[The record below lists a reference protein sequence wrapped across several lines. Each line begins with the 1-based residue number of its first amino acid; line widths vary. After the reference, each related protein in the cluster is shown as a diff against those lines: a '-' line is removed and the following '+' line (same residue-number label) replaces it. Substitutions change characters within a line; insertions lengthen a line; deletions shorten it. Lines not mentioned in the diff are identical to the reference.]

1 MRSVAMPMS
10 MSIVLLALVFG
21 PARAAEPAKPV
32 PWSEVRAALG
42 ETICMTSQ
50 QYDGKEYL
58 AEQFDRKVCSP
69 VAEPSPLQ
77 RAVDKALESASHAH
91 LGLALDLDAAR
102 AAGLAP
108 AERTKRTRE
117 AFLASD
123 AFLGPVLRRLPAA
136 LEAEGLACVDCP
148 APQAIARRRVP
159 WAEFSRYVA
168 AYVWPDPVR
177 TPVGKDGKPTG
188 EMPRYAFHVCSG
200 LNGVKELKDADPVLL
215 HAAFVGTFGN
225 RKFLDIAGHAFEK
238 ALDSAELQAAA
249 DDAARTAV
257 LRKIV
262 PAAAIENAGAKAAIC
277 AGLEPY
283 VDDVGVELADCAT
296 P

>member
-1 MRSVAMPMS
+1 MRFFAMS
-10 MSIVLLALVFG
+10 TVLSSLMFSLAL
-21 PARAAEPAKPV
+21 AAEPAKPV
-32 PWSEVRAALG
+32 TWSAVQSAID
-42 ETICMTSQ
+42 ETICMTTQ
-50 QYDGKEYL
+50 EYNGKEYR
-58 AEQFDRKVCSP
+58 AEQIDRKVCAP
-69 VAEPSPLQ
+69 VTEPSPLQ
-77 RAVDKALESASHAH
+77 RAVDKTLDDASRAH
-91 LGLALDLDAAR
+91 VGLVVDLDAAR
-102 AAGLAP
+102 ADGLTP
-108 AERTKRTRE
+108 AERTRRTRE
-117 AFLASD
+117 AFMASD
-123 AFLGPVLRRLPAA
+123 GFLRPVLRRLPAA

-148 APQAIARRRVP
+148 APKAITRRRVP
-159 WAEFSRYVA
+159 WTEFSRYVA

-188 EMPRYAFHVCSG
+188 EMPRYGFHVCSG

-225 RKFLDIAGHAFEK
+225 KKFLDIAGHAFEN
-238 ALDSAELQAAA
+238 ALDSGELEAAA

-257 LRKIV
+257 LRRIV
-262 PAAAIENAGAKAAIC
+262 PAAAIANAGAKAAIC